1 MIWWYQGS
9 STYFYT
15 FSPRLK
21 FFVRWFLKN
30 FCVCFLTHVT
40 ICCINQDRDSQR
52 ANPNCC
58 AANDQVNTLAY
69 SSQMTVE
76 KLFASLTTHRKT
88 LIWYILL
95 PCGGNHNVISINQT
109 SKKVNGI
116 IDSMALELLD
126 ILNIL
131 ASVDWMLVL
140 VLHKSEPD
148 NVRSMTD
155 LQRCCSSLNW
165 LHWMSED
172 ASSPAQHALLHT
184 SDWLATAGKF
194 PSPTQLMR
202 SEGGS
207 GELLEQRATEENPQ
221 NIVEL
226 MNHAFFPI
234 F

>member
-30 FCVCFLTHVT
+30 VCVCFLTHVT

-116 IDSMALELLD
+116 IDSMALELLN

-131 ASVDWMLVL
+131 ASVDWML
-140 VLHKSEPD
+140 
-148 NVRSMTD
+148 
-155 LQRCCSSLNW
+155 
-165 LHWMSED
+165 
-172 ASSPAQHALLHT
+172 
-184 SDWLATAGKF
+184 AG
-194 PSPTQLMR
+194 TCV
-202 SEGGS
+202 
-207 GELLEQRATEENPQ
+207 A
-221 NIVEL
+221 
-226 MNHAFFPI
+226 
-234 F
+234 